1 MVLPLIPLETTQH
14 IFRTL
19 LNDAPAS
26 YAMKEYCALRLV
38 CREWNKAITATP
50 IRCRVHLKS
59 VSVDPAPLCISPITL
74 NPYEYPLVANC
85 HHDNR
90 ADLFVTMK
98 ISSEIWPALDTLQQL
113 KDYVKESIGA
123 SIGFSS
129 VQVTE
134 IIANASKCKPIK
146 PFIEAYE
153 ETFGEETQSTFIQA
167 IKNSSN
173 EMPPIELY
181 QAINFEAIFFF
192 EDEEEDDAN
201 TDASY
206 EAFTGLRQLVV
217 AEPDQYFNESF
228 TLCKELSCLVIKSG
242 SHMHEFWDTIQRC
255 PPSLKH
261 IWYQEFDF
269 HLPYLTDIDNVE
281 NHENAVAVPFKLE
294 SIGLSGSG
302 YVHPTSIDRFV
313 ELVRRVPAYCETLS
327 QLQTIVITLPVEL
340 DHGRAVMFDSI
351 KATTEF
357 FDSLTLIPSL
367 QQVLLI
373 TNEQEK
379 WESAV
384 KLNQWDKMFTV
395 SIINLE

>member
-1 MVLPLIPLETTQH
+1 MLQHIPLETTQH
-14 IFRTL
+14 IFKTL
-19 LNDAPAS
+19 LKDAPAS
-26 YAMKEYCALRLV
+26 YTMKEYCALRLV

-50 IRCRVHLKS
+50 IWCRVHLKS

-85 HHDNR
+85 HHDTH
-90 ADLFVTMK
+90 ADLFVTMN
-98 ISSEIWPALDTLQQL
+98 ISSEIWPALDTLQRL
-113 KDYVKESIGA
+113 KDDVKESISA

-228 TLCKELSCLVIKSG
+228 TLCKELSC
-242 SHMHEFWDTIQRC
+242 
-255 PPSLKH
+255 
-261 IWYQEFDF
+261 
-269 HLPYLTDIDNVE
+269 
-281 NHENAVAVPFKLE
+281 
-294 SIGLSGSG
+294 

-384 KLNQWDKMFTV
+384 KLNQWDKMFKV
-395 SIINLE
+395 SISSLE